1 MDLKFK
7 WRFDIKNLPDM
18 KSLNEEIDEIAAE
31 TTIGRTLFMEKHGV
45 SSEREYKEK
54 MMKEHKVMKHSA
66 IGMSSWQAQEEGLAT
81 IYKELTENG
90 SYIDRYGA
98 CLDWVMGVPEE
109 YRSKMQAG
117 SGLVLKNEKEW
128 ARLGQVVPIQPHLGD
143 HIIGS
148 LNSLENTRLGLKA
161 GVTSI
166 GNVSHYYTYEYPGFD
181 MEEYRTIDMIKAV
194 GLMGRLRDKGTIIH
208 SNLDDGFGAQFH
220 DLANLVGYAR
230 IERYI
235 CEDLLGA
242 RIGHCFGNLF
252 NDPVLRII
260 FNSAMGKINTHNT
273 PGTMIYGNTL
283 DFSYNMPRNYGAVAR
298 YAIADAIG
306 QMISPSGHAITPI
319 PVTEAIRVPSV
330 DEIIDAHNT
339 VDMAIESAE
348 YYMQYIDLAK
358 IEAEADILVACGKI
372 FFERVMNGLDDQNIN
387 VDHPGEVLAALKA
400 IGVTQ
405 IETNFG
411 VGEKDVNAMRGR
423 IPVRPTAIVKV
434 MDKQQA
440 EIMSNI
446 KGLEEHPLQGV
457 NVVLAS
463 TDVHEFG
470 KDISKAVLEKAGA
483 EVFDLG
489 TNVAVEELGDT
500 VIETGSRAVCIS
512 TYNGIAYSFAR
523 EMTKRFRDLGIEVPI
538 VMGGRLNEP
547 MDGSDLPVDVSDKL
561 AEMGIN
567 VDNDI
572 DKTVGYLTGA
582 LGIA

>member
-18 KSLNEEIDEIAAE
+18 KSLNEEIDKIAAE
-31 TTIGRTLFMEKHGV
+31 TTIGKTLFMEKHGV

-98 CLDWVMGVPEE
+98 CLDWVMGVPEK

-143 HIIGS
+143 HVIGS

-252 NDPVLRII
+252 NDPVLRIV

-298 YAIADAIG
+298 YSIADAIG

-348 YYMQYIDLAK
+348 YYMQYIDPQK

-372 FFERVMNGLDDQNIN
+372 FFERVMNGLDDQHIN

-411 VGEKDVNAMRGR
+411 V
-423 IPVRPTAIVKV
+423 
-434 MDKQQA
+434 
-440 EIMSNI
+440 
-446 KGLEEHPLQGV
+446 
-457 NVVLAS
+457 
-463 TDVHEFG
+463 
-470 KDISKAVLEKAGA
+470 
-483 EVFDLG
+483 
-489 TNVAVEELGDT
+489 
-500 VIETGSRAVCIS
+500 
-512 TYNGIAYSFAR
+512 
-523 EMTKRFRDLGIEVPI
+523 
-538 VMGGRLNEP
+538 
-547 MDGSDLPVDVSDKL
+547 
-561 AEMGIN
+561 
-567 VDNDI
+567 
-572 DKTVGYLTGA
+572 
-582 LGIA
+582 